1 MKNLLSTSVLLLL
14 LVSCKEHTT
23 TTTTTTVSTP
33 TETEI
38 VTDAKLEKGCY
49 GYNNDASKI
58 TFDVIKTD
66 DTVVGQLIIA
76 LKEKDRNSGEFVGQI
91 TVDKLMG
98 VYTFMSEGVESK
110 REIAFKIDGNQLI
123 EGYGEMNGN
132 GTTFRDAASINYT
145 STMPLILNGC
155 N

>member
-38 VTDAKLEKGCY
+38 VTDAKLEKACY
-49 GYNNDASKI
+49 GYDNDGSKI
-58 TFDVIKTD
+58 TFDVTKTD
-66 DTVVGQLIIA
+66 DAVVGQLTFV

-91 TVDKLMG
+91 AGDKLMG

-110 REIAFKIDGNQLI
+110 RELAFKIDGNQLI
-123 EGYGEMNGN
+123 EGYGEMNDD
-132 GTTFRDAASINYT
+132 GTTFKDVSTISYT
-145 STMPLILNGC
+145 SNMPLILNGC